1 MRKNEIDE
9 AMRPYIEKEKKKR
22 AAEKKALQ
30 SAQNKE
36 ETSDSKSTGSLESS
50 EDRKSEAS
58 IDSGPETP
66 ESKETADSEAD
77 KNGSDDE
84 KDGIVEVNGVR
95 KFKLGDYYF
104 DSFHEYRDGQND
116 LKKIKLIE
124 DKIDLTNPQMVLRL
138 YNTIRDGQINFKT
151 KIGEDY
157 FSHIGDM
164 VADKS
169 VGLLKD
175 KEVVDTAEK
184 KVRPQRY
191 LGMIVITAAVVLFSY
206 FGFNELDN
214 YLNTRKLKNLQ
225 AQTSTQSTDSAG
237 RASDQQSAELK
248 GKDPFKR
255 TKTVK
260 ESDLTVLKDYKELKA
275 ENPNLI
281 GWLKIDGTDVNYPVM
296 QSKDNSYYLTHSF
309 DGKNSTAGALFM
321 DYRSDAVNP
330 TTNTIIYGHN
340 MKNGSMFGGLKKFLS
355 EKYFNEHTTIKF
367 DTIYEHREYEL
378 VAVCLAKV
386 QKSTDNTF
394 RYYNF
399 IQAKNE
405 NEWNAFTESVGAMVV
420 NGGMSVKAGDELLTL
435 STCNSYIEDGRLFLL
450 AKRV

>member
-1 MRKNEIDE
+1 MKKNEIDE
-9 AMRPYIEKEKKKR
+9 AMRPYIEKEKKVK
-22 AAEKKALQ
+22 
-30 SAQNKE
+30 SE
-36 ETSDSKSTGSLESS
+36 ETEQTDESQEEEVSTEEETDNKKDESS
-50 EDRKSEAS
+50 E
-58 IDSGPETP
+58 
-66 ESKETADSEAD
+66 
-77 KNGSDDE
+77 
-84 KDGIVEVNGVR
+84 DGIVEVNGIR

-104 DSFHEYRDGQND
+104 DSFHEYRNGQAD
-116 LKKIKLIE
+116 LKKIQLIE
-124 DKIDLTNPQMVLRL
+124 DKIDMKDPNLVLRL
-138 YNTIRDGQINFKT
+138 YQTIRDGEITFKT

-157 FSHIGDM
+157 FSHIGDL

-191 LGMIVITAAVVLFSY
+191 IGMVTITAAVVLFSY
-206 FGFNELDN
+206 FGFNQLDD
-214 YLNTRKLKNLQ
+214 YLNTRRLKDLQ
-225 AQTSTQSTDSAG
+225 AQTTTQKVDRAG
-237 RASDQQSAELK
+237 KASEEKSAELK
-248 GKDPFKR
+248 NGNPFKHK
-255 TKTVK
+255 KTVDEK
-260 ESDLTVLKDYKELKA
+260 KLTVLKDYREMKA
-275 ENPNLI
+275 QNKNLI
-281 GWLKIDGTDVNYPVM
+281 GWLRIDGTDINYPVM

-340 MKNGSMFGGLKKFLS
+340 MNNGSMFGSLKNFLS
-355 EKYFNEHTTIKF
+355 EKYFNQHTKIKF

-386 QKSTDNTF
+386 KASKDNTF

-435 STCNSYIEDGRLFLL
+435 STCNNYIEDGRLFLL
-450 AKRV
+450 AKRVEG

>member
-1 MRKNEIDE
+1 
-9 AMRPYIEKEKKKR
+9 
-22 AAEKKALQ
+22 
-30 SAQNKE
+30 
-36 ETSDSKSTGSLESS
+36 
-50 EDRKSEAS
+50 
-58 IDSGPETP
+58 
-66 ESKETADSEAD
+66 
-77 KNGSDDE
+77 
-84 KDGIVEVNGVR
+84 
-95 KFKLGDYYF
+95 
-104 DSFHEYRDGQND
+104 
-116 LKKIKLIE
+116 
-124 DKIDLTNPQMVLRL
+124 
-138 YNTIRDGQINFKT
+138 
-151 KIGEDY
+151 
-157 FSHIGDM
+157 M

-175 KEVVDTAEK
+175 KEVVDSAEQ

-191 LGMIVITAAVVLFSY
+191 LGMVVITAAVVLFSY
-206 FGFNELDN
+206 FGFNQLDD
-214 YLNTRKLKNLQ
+214 YLNTRRLKNLQ
-225 AQTSTQSTDSAG
+225 AQTNTQTADSSG
-237 RASDQQSAELK
+237 KASAEKSAELK

-260 ESDLTVLKDYKELKA
+260 EKDLKVLKDYKELKA
-275 ENPNLI
+275 QNPNLI

-340 MKNGSMFGGLKKFLS
+340 MNNGSMFGGLKKFLS
-355 EKYFNEHTTIKF
+355 EKYFNQHTTIKF

-386 QKSTDNTF
+386 KKADDDSF

-450 AKRV
+450 AKRVTE

>member
-1 MRKNEIDE
+1 
-9 AMRPYIEKEKKKR
+9 
-22 AAEKKALQ
+22 
-30 SAQNKE
+30 
-36 ETSDSKSTGSLESS
+36 
-50 EDRKSEAS
+50 
-58 IDSGPETP
+58 
-66 ESKETADSEAD
+66 
-77 KNGSDDE
+77 
-84 KDGIVEVNGVR
+84 
-95 KFKLGDYYF
+95 
-104 DSFHEYRDGQND
+104 
-116 LKKIKLIE
+116 
-124 DKIDLTNPQMVLRL
+124 
-138 YNTIRDGQINFKT
+138 
-151 KIGEDY
+151 
-157 FSHIGDM
+157 M

-175 KEVVDTAEK
+175 KEVVDSAEQ

-191 LGMIVITAAVVLFSY
+191 LGMVVITAAVVLFSY
-206 FGFNELDN
+206 FGFNQLDD
-214 YLNTRKLKNLQ
+214 YLNTRRLKNLQ
-225 AQTSTQSTDSAG
+225 AQTNTQTADSSAK
-237 RASDQQSAELK
+237 ASAEKSAELK

-260 ESDLTVLKDYKELKA
+260 EKDLKVLKDYKELKA
-275 ENPNLI
+275 QNPNLI

-340 MKNGSMFGGLKKFLS
+340 MNNGSMFGGLKKFLS
-355 EKYFNEHTTIKF
+355 EKYFNQHTTIKF

-386 QKSTDNTF
+386 KKADDDSF

-450 AKRV
+450 AKRVTE

>member
-9 AMRPYIEKEKKKR
+9 AMRPYIEKEKKVK
-22 AAEKKALQ
+22 
-30 SAQNKE
+30 SE
-36 ETSDSKSTGSLESS
+36 ETEQTDESQEEEVSTEEETDNKKDESS
-50 EDRKSEAS
+50 E
-58 IDSGPETP
+58 
-66 ESKETADSEAD
+66 
-77 KNGSDDE
+77 
-84 KDGIVEVNGVR
+84 DGIVEVNGIR

-104 DSFHEYRDGQND
+104 DSFHEYRNGQAD
-116 LKKIKLIE
+116 LKKIQLIE
-124 DKIDLTNPQMVLRL
+124 DKIDMKDPNLVLRL
-138 YNTIRDGQINFKT
+138 YQTIRDGEITFKT

-157 FSHIGDM
+157 FSHIGDL

-191 LGMIVITAAVVLFSY
+191 IGMVTITAAVVLFSY
-206 FGFNELDN
+206 FGFNQLDD
-214 YLNTRKLKNLQ
+214 YLNTRRLKDLQ
-225 AQTSTQSTDSAG
+225 AQTTTQKVDRAG
-237 RASDQQSAELK
+237 KASEEKSAELK
-248 GKDPFKR
+248 NGNPFKHK
-255 TKTVK
+255 KTVDEK
-260 ESDLTVLKDYKELKA
+260 KLTVLKDYREMKA
-275 ENPNLI
+275 QNKNLI
-281 GWLKIDGTDVNYPVM
+281 GWLRIDGTDINYPVM

-340 MKNGSMFGGLKKFLS
+340 MNNGSMFGSLKNFLS
-355 EKYFNEHTTIKF
+355 EKYFNQHSKIKF

-386 QKSTDNTF
+386 KASKDNTF

-399 IQAKNE
+399 IQANNE

-435 STCNSYIEDGRLFLL
+435 STCNNYIEDGRLFLL
-450 AKRV
+450 AKRVEG

>member
-9 AMRPYIEKEKKKR
+9 AMRPYVEKEKKEKE
-22 AAEKKALQ
+22 AGEKAEQ
-30 SAQNKE
+30 KE
-36 ETSDSKSTGSLESS
+36 EEQKGKSGENE
-50 EDRKSEAS
+50 EDAE
-58 IDSGPETP
+58 G
-66 ESKETADSEAD
+66 
-77 KNGSDDE
+77 
-84 KDGIVEVNGVR
+84 DGIVDVNGVR
-95 KFKLGDYYF
+95 KFKLGEYYF
-104 DSFHEYRDGQND
+104 DSFHEYRDGKAD
-116 LKKIKLIE
+116 LKKIHLIE
-124 DKIDLTNPQMVLRL
+124 EKIDLTDPQMVLRL
-138 YNTIRDGQINFKT
+138 YNTIRDGQISFKT

-175 KEVVDTAEK
+175 KEVVDSAEQ

-191 LGMIVITAAVVLFSY
+191 LGMVVITAAVVLFSY
-206 FGFNELDN
+206 FGFNQLDD
-214 YLNTRKLKNLQ
+214 YLNTRRLKNLQ
-225 AQTSTQSTDSAG
+225 AQTNTQTADSSG
-237 RASDQQSAELK
+237 KASAEKSAELK

-255 TKTVK
+255 TKVVK
-260 ESDLTVLKDYKELKA
+260 EKDLKVLKDYKELKA
-275 ENPNLI
+275 QNPNLI

-340 MKNGSMFGGLKKFLS
+340 MNNGSMFGGLKKFLS
-355 EKYFNEHTTIKF
+355 EKYFNQHTTIKF

-386 QKSTDNTF
+386 KKADDDSF

-450 AKRV
+450 AKRVTE

>member
-1 MRKNEIDE
+1 
-9 AMRPYIEKEKKKR
+9 
-22 AAEKKALQ
+22 
-30 SAQNKE
+30 
-36 ETSDSKSTGSLESS
+36 
-50 EDRKSEAS
+50 
-58 IDSGPETP
+58 
-66 ESKETADSEAD
+66 
-77 KNGSDDE
+77 
-84 KDGIVEVNGVR
+84 
-95 KFKLGDYYF
+95 
-104 DSFHEYRDGQND
+104 
-116 LKKIKLIE
+116 
-124 DKIDLTNPQMVLRL
+124 MVLRL
-138 YNTIRDGQINFKT
+138 YNTIRDGHLNFKT

-340 MKNGSMFGGLKKFLS
+340 MNNGSMFGGLKKFLS

>member
-9 AMRPYIEKEKKKR
+9 AMRPYVEKEKKEKE
-22 AAEKKALQ
+22 AGEKAEQ
-30 SAQNKE
+30 KE
-36 ETSDSKSTGSLESS
+36 EEQKGKSGEN
-50 EDRKSEAS
+50 EE
-58 IDSGPETP
+58 
-66 ESKETADSEAD
+66 DSE
-77 KNGSDDE
+77 G
-84 KDGIVEVNGVR
+84 DGIVDVNGVR
-95 KFKLGDYYF
+95 KFKLGEYCF
-104 DSFHEYRDGQND
+104 DSFHEYRDGKAD
-116 LKKIKLIE
+116 LKKIHLIE
-124 DKIDLTNPQMVLRL
+124 EKIDLTDPQMVLRL
-138 YNTIRDGQINFKT
+138 YNTIRDGQISFKT

-175 KEVVDTAEK
+175 KEVVDSAEQ

-191 LGMIVITAAVVLFSY
+191 LGMVVITAAVVLFSY
-206 FGFNELDN
+206 FGFNQLDD
-214 YLNTRKLKNLQ
+214 YLNTRRLKNLQ
-225 AQTSTQSTDSAG
+225 AQTNTQTADSSG
-237 RASDQQSAELK
+237 KASAEKSAELK

-255 TKTVK
+255 TKAVK
-260 ESDLTVLKDYKELKA
+260 EKDLKVLKDYKELKA
-275 ENPNLI
+275 QNPNLI

-340 MKNGSMFGGLKKFLS
+340 MNNGSMFGGLKKFLS
-355 EKYFNEHTTIKF
+355 EKYFNQHTTIKF

-386 QKSTDNTF
+386 KKADDDSF

-450 AKRV
+450 AKRVTE

>member
-1 MRKNEIDE
+1 MRKNEMDE
-9 AMRPYIEKEKKKR
+9 AMRPYVEKEKKEK
-22 AAEKKALQ
+22 AKQENAEEQ
-30 SAQNKE
+30 TGEPE
-36 ETSDSKSTGSLESS
+36 ED
-50 EDRKSEAS
+50 
-58 IDSGPETP
+58 ET
-66 ESKETADSEAD
+66 EE
-77 KNGSDDE
+77 DE
-84 KDGIVEVNGVR
+84 KQEDDGIVDVNGVR
-95 KFKLGDYYF
+95 KFKLGEYYF
-104 DSFHEYRDGQND
+104 DSFHEYRDGKAD
-116 LKKIKLIE
+116 LEKIHLIE
-124 DKIDLTNPQMVLRL
+124 EKIDLKDPQMVLRL
-138 YNTIRDGQINFKT
+138 YNTIRDGQIVFKT

-175 KEVVDTAEK
+175 KEVVDSAEK

-191 LGMIVITAAVVLFSY
+191 LGMVVITAAVVLFSY
-206 FGFNELDN
+206 IGFNQLDDF
-214 YLNTRKLKNLQ
+214 LNTRRLKNLQ
-225 AQTSTQSTDSAG
+225 AQTASQNTDAAG
-237 RASDQQSAELK
+237 KATDDRAAELK
-248 GKDPFKR
+248 GKNPFKR
-255 TKTVK
+255 TKSVNEK
-260 ESDLTVLKDYKELKA
+260 DLKVLKEYRELKA
-275 ENPNLI
+275 ENPNLV
-281 GWLKIDGTDVNYPVM
+281 GWLRIDGTDVNYPVM
-296 QSKDNSYYLTHSF
+296 QSKDNSYYLSHSF

-340 MKNGSMFGGLKKFLS
+340 MNNGSMFGGLKQFLS
-355 EKYFNEHTTIKF
+355 EKYFNKHTTIKF

-386 QKSTDNTF
+386 QDSKDNTF

-405 NEWNAFTESVGAMVV
+405 NEWDAFTESVGAMIV

-450 AKRV
+450 AKRVTQ

>member
-169 VGLLKD
+169 VGLL
-175 KEVVDTAEK
+175 
-184 KVRPQRY
+184 
-191 LGMIVITAAVVLFSY
+191 
-206 FGFNELDN
+206 
-214 YLNTRKLKNLQ
+214 
-225 AQTSTQSTDSAG
+225 
-237 RASDQQSAELK
+237 
-248 GKDPFKR
+248 
-255 TKTVK
+255 
-260 ESDLTVLKDYKELKA
+260 
-275 ENPNLI
+275 
-281 GWLKIDGTDVNYPVM
+281 
-296 QSKDNSYYLTHSF
+296 
-309 DGKNSTAGALFM
+309 
-321 DYRSDAVNP
+321 
-330 TTNTIIYGHN
+330 
-340 MKNGSMFGGLKKFLS
+340 
-355 EKYFNEHTTIKF
+355 
-367 DTIYEHREYEL
+367 
-378 VAVCLAKV
+378 
-386 QKSTDNTF
+386 
-394 RYYNF
+394 
-399 IQAKNE
+399 
-405 NEWNAFTESVGAMVV
+405 
-420 NGGMSVKAGDELLTL
+420 
-435 STCNSYIEDGRLFLL
+435 
-450 AKRV
+450 